1 MRNPADAATFGPEMC
16 TVVILRRPGAA
27 WPLAL
32 AANRDELAGRPWR
45 APARHW
51 PDRPEVL
58 AGLDV
63 QAGGSWLGINDH
75 GVIAC
80 ILNRHGTLGP
90 APGKRSRGELVLEA
104 LDHAD
109 AADAARA
116 LQSLEPGSYRPFNM
130 LVADS
135 RDAFWLAHRD
145 LPYGDRSVDVEPVP
159 AGISMLTAHDLN
171 DRKGSARTA
180 RYLDRFRAAP
190 PPDPAADDWWA
201 WEMLLGATDHAP
213 EAGPGGAMTIT
224 GPGEFGTSSA
234 AMIALP
240 TPGNGR
246 PVFRFAHGRPD
257 SASFVRIDVGPPVKT
272 AEPAD

>member
-1 MRNPADAATFGPEMC
+1 MC
-16 TVVILRRPGAA
+16 TVVILRRPGGA
-27 WPLAL
+27 WPLIM
-32 AANRDELAGRPWR
+32 AANRDEMAGRPWR

-51 PDRPEVL
+51 PDRPEVV
-58 AGLDV
+58 AGLDE

-90 APGKRSRGELVLEA
+90 APGKRSRGELVLDA

-116 LQSLEPGSYRPFNM
+116 LQALEPDSYRPFNM

-135 RDAFWLAHRD
+135 RDAFWLAHRGASHPD
-145 LPYGDRSVDVEPVP
+145 GGPGIDARPVP

-171 DRKGSARTA
+171 DRAGSARTA

-190 PPDPAADDWWA
+190 APDPAAESWSA

-213 EAGPGGAMTIT
+213 DAGPGGAMTII
-224 GPGEFGTSSA
+224 GPGEFGTGSA

-240 TPGNGR
+240 APGEGP

-257 SASFVRIDVGPPVKT
+257 RTPFARIDLGPPVRA

>member
-1 MRNPADAATFGPEMC
+1 MC
-16 TVVILRRPGAA
+16 TVVILRRPGGD
-27 WPLAL
+27 WPLII
-32 AANRDELAGRPWR
+32 AANRDEMGGRPWR

-63 QAGGSWLGINDH
+63 LAGGSWLGINDH

-109 AADAARA
+109 AAVAARA
-116 LQSLEPGSYRPFNM
+116 LEALEPDSYRPFNM

-135 RDAFWLAHRD
+135 RDAFWLAHRGND
-145 LPYGDRSVDVEPVP
+145 GDAGVAIAPIP
-159 AGISMLTAHDLN
+159 AGVSMLTAHDLN
-171 DRKGSARTA
+171 DRAGSARTA

-190 PPDPAADDWWA
+190 APDPVTGDWWA

-213 EAGPGGAMTIT
+213 GAGPGGAMTID

-240 TPGNGR
+240 APGLGR
-246 PVFRFAHGRPD
+246 PVFRFANGRPD
-257 SASFVRIDVGPPVKT
+257 RT
-272 AEPAD
+272 AFEPLDLEPGIRAPEPAD

>member
-1 MRNPADAATFGPEMC
+1 MC
-16 TVVILRRPGAA
+16 TVVILRRPGSG
-27 WPLAL
+27 WPLIL
-32 AANRDELAGRPWR
+32 AANRDEMAGRPWR
-45 APARHW
+45 PPARHW

-63 QAGGSWLGINDH
+63 LAGGSWLGINDH
-75 GVIAC
+75 GVVAC

-116 LQSLEPGSYRPFNM
+116 LEALEPGSYRPFNM
-130 LVADS
+130 MVADS
-135 RDAFWLAHRD
+135 RDAFWLAHRGEGTGVD
-145 LPYGDRSVDVEPVP
+145 LRPVP
-159 AGISMLTAHDLN
+159 AGVSMLTAHDLN
-171 DRKGSARTA
+171 DRTGSPRTA

-190 PPDPAADDWWA
+190 APDPAAGDWWA
-201 WEMLLGATDHAP
+201 WEMLMGATEHAP
-213 EAGPGGAMTIT
+213 AAGPAGAMTIT

-240 TPGNGR
+240 APGGGR
-246 PVFRFAHGRPD
+246 PRFRFAEGRPD
-257 SASFVRIDVGPPVKT
+257 RTAFRDLDLAAGLPA

>member
-1 MRNPADAATFGPEMC
+1 MC
-16 TVVILRRPGAA
+16 TVVVLRRPGGN
-27 WPLAL
+27 WPLII
-32 AANRDELAGRPWR
+32 AANRDEMGGRPWR
-45 APARHW
+45 APGRHW

-63 QAGGSWLGINDH
+63 LAGGSWLGINDH
-75 GVIAC
+75 GVVAC

-90 APGKRSRGELVLEA
+90 TPGKRTRGELVLEA

-116 LQSLEPGSYRPFNM
+116 LEALEPGSYRPFNM

-145 LPYGDRSVDVEPVP
+145 DAGTGSGAVDVAPIP
-159 AGISMLTAHDLN
+159 AGVSMLTAHDLN
-171 DRKGSARTA
+171 DRAGSARTA

-190 PPDPAADDWWA
+190 PPDPQAGDWWA
-201 WEMLLGATDHAP
+201 WEMLLGSTDHAP
-213 EAGPGGAMTIT
+213 SAGPGGAMTIT
-224 GPGEFGTSSA
+224 GPGEFGTGSA

-240 TPGNGR
+240 APGAGR
-246 PVFRFAHGRPD
+246 PMFRFAAGRPD
-257 SASFVRIDVGPPVKT
+257 RTPFESIDLEPSVSAPS
-272 AEPAD
+272 AAD